1 MLGANLGL
9 LLTMFAWGSMIPAV
23 NIMVQTWDPYF
34 LTAARYIAAAPI
46 LLLLLALVEPGRRGG
61 PSVASWRLWLLG
73 TVGIGIFSPLFI
85 LGIAH
90 SNPVTAAV
98 LAAAGPVIT
107 AIVAWL
113 SFRVPMERGLVPAIL
128 FAVVGGL
135 LATYDPNV
143 VGAPFDLRGGE
154 VLILLASACW
164 AWYSLAAQRWL
175 AGWSQLRI
183 TTMTMSCGGVV
194 AVIVFLLFGA
204 FGVAPLPPTIPL
216 SAQDLGLFTW
226 MTLGPVIMGFFL
238 WNYGVRK
245 LGILVASL
253 FLNLTP
259 VAAILITAALGT
271 YPTAT
276 QILDATLV
284 VAGVLQSQLRYRLP
298 WGRNGRSTAT
308 SRER

>member
-9 LLTMFAWGSMIPAV
+9 VLTMFAWGSMIPAV
-23 NIMVQTWDPYF
+23 NVMVQTWDPYF

-46 LLLLLALVEPGRRGG
+46 LLLLLVLIEPGRRGG

-107 AIVAWL
+107 AVVAWL
-113 SFRVPMERGLVPAIL
+113 SFRVPMERGLLPAIL
-128 FAVVGGL
+128 FAVVGAL
-135 LATYDPNV
+135 LSTYDPAI
-143 VGAPFDLRGGE
+143 VGTPFDLRGGE
-154 VLILLASACW
+154 ALILLASACW
-164 AWYSLAAQRWL
+164 AWYSLASQRWL

-183 TTMTMSCGGVV
+183 TTMTMCCGAV
-194 AVIVFLLFGA
+194 AGLIIFLLFGA
-204 FGVAPLPPTIPL
+204 LGVTPVPPTVPL
-216 SAQDLGLFTW
+216 STQDVTLFTW
-226 MTLGPVIMGFFL
+226 MTLGPVVAGFFL

-259 VAAILITAALGT
+259 VMAILITAALGT

-276 QILDATLV
+276 QILGATLV
-284 VAGVLQSQLRYRLP
+284 VAGVLQSQLRHRLP
-298 WGRNGRSTAT
+298 WWRNRAAT
-308 SRER
+308 SKER

>member
-23 NIMVQTWDPYF
+23 NVMVQTWDPYF
-34 LTAARYIAAAPI
+34 LTAARYVAAAPI
-46 LLLLLALVEPGRRGG
+46 LLLLLALIEPGRRGG

-98 LAAAGPVIT
+98 LAAAGPIIT

-128 FAVVGGL
+128 FAVVGSL
-135 LATYDPNV
+135 LATYDPTI
-143 VGAPFDLRGGE
+143 VGTPFDLRGGE

-183 TTMTMSCGGVV
+183 TTMTMSCGAVV
-194 AVIVFLLFGA
+194 GVIVFLLFGA
-204 FGVAPLPPTIPL
+204 VGLTPVPPTIPL
-216 SAQDLGLFTW
+216 STQDVTLFIW
-226 MTLGPVIMGFFL
+226 MTLGPVIVGFFL

-276 QILDATLV
+276 QILGATLV
-284 VAGVLQSQLRYRLP
+284 VAGVLQSQLRHRLP
-298 WGRNGRSTAT
+298 WRSRSAAI
-308 SRER
+308 SKER